1 MATEAKA
8 VKAAKQTAKPKTV
21 QQLKDEARDKAKAAA
36 AKQKALA
43 AYRETRGSKFPCG
56 DLLGKDGG
64 NVQFSVARSRDAGA
78 ATWLRLRC
86 LKCNREAAAVAM
98 KARRKAAKRAGRVG
112 AKAKASKPKIVKV
125 VKAAKPAKPEA
136 PASAKGE

>member
-43 AYRETRGSKFPCG
+43 AYREARGNKFPCG
-56 DLLGKDGG
+56 DGLGKDGS

-86 LKCNREAAAVAM
+86 LRCNREAAAMAM
-98 KARRKAAKRAGRVG
+98 AKRRRAAKKAGRVG
-112 AKAKASKPKIVKV
+112 AAVKAKAKASKPKL
-125 VKAAKPAKPEA
+125 VKAVKAEVL
-136 PASAKGE
+136 KGE